1 MKKLLEFFLNILL
14 WFFYY
19 HTTVG
24 ISNDPTK
31 IDYHNFTVNTVIFS
45 VPYIF
50 SGICLFWKKENE
62 IPKVVTFFIVSFYLL
77 LCFGFFSCI
86 SLEFILQ
93 ERNFED
99 LILGIPGLITIVN
112 LDIYV
117 YARCMLIF
125 PILNSVL
132 EILLDIAFEKGEI
145 N

>member
-24 ISNDPTK
+24 ATTSIAEIN
-31 IDYHNFTVNTVIFS
+31 YHNFTVNTVIFS

-50 SGICLFWKKENE
+50 SGVCLFCKKENK
-62 IPKVVTFFIVSFYLL
+62 IPKKVILVMGGGYVLFFFS
-77 LCFGFFSCI
+77 FFSCI
-86 SLEFILQ
+86 LLEFILQ
-93 ERNFED
+93 GRTPDD
-99 LILGIPGLITIVN
+99 LILGIPGLIPGMK
-112 LDIYV
+112 LDIDV

-125 PILNSVL
+125 PILNNVL
-132 EILLDIAFEKGEI
+132 EFLLDIAFAKGET